1 MDRCGLKQGYS
12 DEGMAPLRVPGV
24 FDADDRHLGYG
35 CAGLRDKLA
44 DAREEKFHV
53 GLGDRGFDPGVP
65 EQDDD
70 ALVRGA
76 PHRGRITAPD
86 AGRVFEEGIADGL
99 SVAQQ
104 QAAFRGR
111 EVQYPA

>member
-1 MDRCGLKQGYS
+1 
-12 DEGMAPLRVPGV
+12 MAPLRVPGV

-35 CAGLRDKLA
+35 CAGLRDEPA

-53 GLGDRGFDPGVP
+53 GLGDRGFDPGIP

-76 PHRGRITAPD
+76 LYRSRV
-86 AGRVFEEGIADGL
+86 AGPGLERVLEEGVADGL
-99 SVAQQ
+99 PVAQQ
-104 QAAFRGR
+104 QAPFRGR

>member
-1 MDRCGLKQGYS
+1 MRTTVTS
-12 DEGMAPLRVPGV
+12 DMVVPGCGINWPTPV
-24 FDADDRHLGYG
+24 
-35 CAGLRDKLA
+35 KK
-44 DAREEKFHV
+44 KFHV